1 MVDFYAD
8 LILLAF
14 KQAFLYAFDCFSL
27 WLGHEL
33 FLNSMFSFLIST
45 STSEDWMFECSV
57 IETETWPC
65 IMDHKH

>member
-8 LILLAF
+8 LTLLEF
-14 KQAFLYAFDCFSL
+14 KQGCLYAFDCCPL
-27 WLGHEL
+27 LLVHVL

-65 IMDHKH
+65 IMDHKY